1 MRVYMSSNFTRLF
14 ASGAILG
21 VLFMSQTLIGATNV
35 YANDDAKRTIT
46 MTGRASVGAV
56 PDRVEITLGV
66 SSKAETAKDALTLN
80 NVNMN
85 QIISVLKDNGLEEK
99 YITTSNFS
107 IHADYQHFKDGR
119 APKVRG
125 YSVSNNVRV
134 QVQDVK
140 ELGPLLDKVVSTGAN
155 QVHGIRFYV
164 SNADE
169 LKDTARKEAVAK
181 ARRKAELYSEAAGVK
196 LGKVLVISESA
207 HHAGNQPVPMARSLK
222 AEATSVPISGGEK
235 QLGVSVT
242 ISWELD

>member
-1 MRVYMSSNFTRLF
+1 MSSNFTRLF

-21 VLFMSQTLIGATNV
+21 VLFMSQSLIGATNV

-46 MTGRASVGAV
+46 MTGRTSVGAV

-107 IHADYQHFKDGR
+107 IRADYQHFKDGR

-125 YSVSNNVRV
+125 
-134 QVQDVK
+134 
-140 ELGPLLDKVVSTGAN
+140 
-155 QVHGIRFYV
+155 
-164 SNADE
+164 ADR
-169 LKDTARKEAVAK
+169 L
-181 ARRKAELYSEAAGVK
+181 RRALYQK
-196 LGKVLVISESA
+196 L
-207 HHAGNQPVPMARSLK
+207 
-222 AEATSVPISGGEK
+222 
-235 QLGVSVT
+235 
-242 ISWELD
+242 